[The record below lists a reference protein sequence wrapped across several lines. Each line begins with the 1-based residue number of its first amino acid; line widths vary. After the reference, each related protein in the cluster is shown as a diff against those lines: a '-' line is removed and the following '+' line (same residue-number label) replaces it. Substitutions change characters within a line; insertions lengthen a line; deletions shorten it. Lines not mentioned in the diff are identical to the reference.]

1 MKIKSK
7 EFRIDHAAGITLAD
21 RATSIDPLCSDKQ
34 EYKKRLKKHAKK
46 VSALQRLHYASNH
59 HALLL
64 IFQGM
69 DAAGEGWR
77 YPSRQG

>member
-1 MKIKSK
+1 MRIKSK
-7 EFRIDHAAGITLAD
+7 EFRVDPAAEIKLAD
-21 RATSIDPLCSDKQ
+21 RATSIDPICSDKQ
-34 EYKKRLKKHAKK
+34 GYKKRLKKHVKRM
-46 VSALQRLHYASNH
+46 SALQRLHYASNH